1 MRPSIPAWIS
11 RVAMLLGIAL
21 FGITLMAIDRD
32 ETLRQSRQLGMLLP
46 LVLLP
51 SAAWHLM
58 RTLGWLL
65 CFPRHQR
72 PSFWRLFRVRLA
84 ADAVSYFTIR
94 GLASEPLRV
103 VLLLDRM
110 PAAVSTA
117 STILER
123 TAMGIMSVV
132 LVGMTAV
139 VAMTSEIVPD
149 NWQRIFRGIA
159 ITAGVILVV
168 TAVFLTRRGRYLG
181 PLFETLYRQTGW
193 GWTEGRVAHFIG
205 DVEAIFLQLA
215 RSDMARLRNLAVLA
229 IGAYAAMAFEV
240 WLVFW
245 AIELPIS
252 VWSSMFVETF
262 TRSASVF
269 AGAIPANLGAMEAS
283 NVAVVRALGLAGA
296 GSLALARRV
305 RGLFWAGL
313 GLALYPRDT
322 LTAHG
327 GLAAQHEGAAG

>member
-1 MRPSIPAWIS
+1 
-11 RVAMLLGIAL
+11 MLVGIAL
-21 FGITLMAIDRD
+21 FGMTLLAIDRG
-32 ETLRQSRQLGMLLP
+32 ETLRQSRQLGLLLP

-51 SAAWHLM
+51 SAAWHLL
-58 RTLGWLL
+58 RTLGWLM
-65 CFPRHQR
+65 CFPRHGR

-103 VLLLDRM
+103 VLLLDRV

-132 LVGMTAV
+132 LVGVTAV

-159 ITAGVILVV
+159 ITAGVILLV

-181 PLFETLYRQTGW
+181 PLFEALYRQTGW

-205 DVEAIFLQLA
+205 DVESIFLQLA
-215 RSDMARLRNLAVLA
+215 RSDMARLRHLAVLA
-229 IGAYAAMAFEV
+229 VAAYAAMAFEV

-252 VWSSMFVETF
+252 AWSSMIVETF

-322 LTAHG
+322 LATHG
-327 GLAAQHEGAAG
+327 TPSAQHEGAAG

>member
-1 MRPSIPAWIS
+1 M
-11 RVAMLLGIAL
+11 
-21 FGITLMAIDRD
+21 
-32 ETLRQSRQLGMLLP
+32 
-46 LVLLP
+46 LLP
-51 SAAWHLM
+51 SAAWHLL

-132 LVGMTAV
+132 LVGVTAV

-159 ITAGVILVV
+159 ITAGVILLV

-181 PLFETLYRQTGW
+181 PLFEALYRQTGW

-215 RSDMARLRNLAVLA
+215 RSDMARLRQSCRAGRSA
-229 IGAYAAMAFEV
+229 AYAAMAFEV

-252 VWSSMFVETF
+252 AWSSMFVETF

-327 GLAAQHEGAAG
+327 TLAAQHEGAAG